1 MVADNSRARQFADQ
15 RTPQD
20 PSLGTLL
27 RAWPTRYRRAPAP
40 GPIPHPRSCGTAGDE
55 AVLGRLIR
63 LFGPVTGYRRQDRRL
78 LVLMYLAGLFQGY
91 AQTQAVNTLPFVRI
105 AFGLSGADMSRLFAI
120 ARVGA
125 LVAVVYAV
133 LGDRWGRRG
142 PFLLSYLMLLL
153 ATGATALA
161 IAPTLY
167 TALQVMAR
175 MGSAAVAML
184 ATVLLAE
191 QVRWDN
197 RAWAISFYATAV
209 ALGSGAGLLA
219 LPVAQMNDQG
229 WRLLFGASVLGLPLY
244 FLLRVRLGES
254 QLFRYTE
261 RRTLFIYPLIG
272 RYAGRFW
279 PAALYSLSISAFSS
293 VAVTFAFERL
303 VNELGMASWGAA
315 RIMLIGGTAGGI
327 GYFVGG
333 RVADALGRRPTIIAA
348 LVMGLGGA
356 VGFYWWSGPDG
367 LLGFTALSA
376 FGSSAALPVS
386 AAQRTEL
393 FPTEIRATANQWLHS
408 VAVLGSILGLSIAA
422 YTIDLWNLS
431 LTVTALGS
439 GVVVAIGLQTVIP
452 ETLGNE
458 MGQVTTR
465 R

>member
-1 MVADNSRARQFADQ
+1 M
-15 RTPQD
+15 
-20 PSLGTLL
+20 
-27 RAWPTRYRRAPAP
+27 
-40 GPIPHPRSCGTAGDE
+40 I
-55 AVLGRLIR
+55 GRLIR
-63 LFGPVTGYRRQDRRL
+63 LFGPVSGYRRQDRHL
-78 LVLMYLAGLFQGY
+78 LGLMYLVGLFQGY

-105 AFGLSGADMSRLFAI
+105 AFGLSGAEMSRLFAI
-120 ARVGA
+120 ARIGA

-161 IAPTLY
+161 VAPSLY
-167 TALQVMAR
+167 TALQIMAR
-175 MGSAAVAML
+175 MGSAAMAML

-219 LPVAQMNDQG
+219 LPLAQMNEDG
-229 WRLLFGASVLGLPLY
+229 WRLLFGASVLGLPCY
-244 FLLRVRLGES
+244 FLLSMRLGES
-254 QLFRYTE
+254 QIFRYTE
-261 RRTLFIYPLIG
+261 RHTLFIYPLIG

-279 PAALYSLSISAFSS
+279 LVALYGLSISAFSA

-303 VNELGMASWGAA
+303 VNELGLASAEAA
-315 RIMLIGGTAGGI
+315 RIMLIGGTVGGA
-327 GYFVGG
+327 GYFLGA
-333 RVADALGRRPTIIAA
+333 RMADALGRKPTIIAA
-348 LVMGLGGA
+348 LLTGLAGG
-356 VGFYWWSGPDG
+356 VGFYWWTSPN
-367 LLGFTALSA
+367 LLLAFTALSA

-439 GVVVAIGLQTVIP
+439 GVVLAVILQTLIP

-465 R
+465 T

>member
-1 MVADNSRARQFADQ
+1 M
-15 RTPQD
+15 
-20 PSLGTLL
+20 
-27 RAWPTRYRRAPAP
+27 
-40 GPIPHPRSCGTAGDE
+40 I
-55 AVLGRLIR
+55 GRLIR
-63 LFGPVTGYRRQDRRL
+63 LFGPVSGYRRQDRRL
-78 LVLMYLAGLFQGY
+78 LGLMYLVGLFQGY

-105 AFGLSGADMSRLFAI
+105 AFGLSGAEMSRLFAI
-120 ARVGA
+120 ARIGA

-153 ATGATALA
+153 ATGATAFA
-161 IAPTLY
+161 VAPSLY
-167 TALQVMAR
+167 AALQILAR
-175 MGSAAVAML
+175 MGSAAMAML

-219 LPVAQMNDQG
+219 LPLAQMNENG
-229 WRLLFGASVLGLPLY
+229 WRLLFGASVLGLPCY
-244 FLLRVRLGES
+244 FLLSMRLGES
-254 QLFRYTE
+254 QIFRYTE
-261 RRTLFIYPLIG
+261 RHTLFIYPLIG

-279 PAALYSLSISAFSS
+279 LAALYGLSISAFSA

-303 VNELGMASWGAA
+303 VNELGLASAEAA
-315 RIMLIGGTAGGI
+315 RIMLIGGTAGGA
-327 GYFVGG
+327 GYFLGA
-333 RVADALGRRPTIIAA
+333 RMADALGRKPTIIAA
-348 LVMGLGGA
+348 LLTGLAGG
-356 VGFYWWSGPDG
+356 VGFYWWTSPN
-367 LLGFTALSA
+367 LLLVFTALSA
-376 FGSSAALPVS
+376 FGSSAAIPVS

-439 GVVVAIGLQTVIP
+439 GVVLAVILQTLIP

-465 R
+465 T

>member
-1 MVADNSRARQFADQ
+1 M
-15 RTPQD
+15 
-20 PSLGTLL
+20 
-27 RAWPTRYRRAPAP
+27 
-40 GPIPHPRSCGTAGDE
+40 
-55 AVLGRLIR
+55 LGRLIR

-78 LVLMYLAGLFQGY
+78 LGLMYLAGLFQGY
-91 AQTQAVNTLPFVRI
+91 AQTQAVNTLPYVRI

-142 PFLLSYLMLLL
+142 PFLLAYVMLLL

-161 IAPTLY
+161 VTPTLY

-219 LPVAQMNDQG
+219 LPVAQMSELG
-229 WRLLFGASVLGLPLY
+229 WRLLFGASVIGLPLY
-244 FLLRVRLGES
+244 LLLRVQLPES
-254 QLFRYTE
+254 RLFRYTE
-261 RRTLFIYPLIG
+261 RHTLFVYPMVG

-279 PAALYSLSISAFSS
+279 LAALYSLSVSAFAA

-303 VNELGMASWGAA
+303 VNELGLVSWEAV

-333 RVADALGRRPTIIAA
+333 RMADALGRRPTIIVA
-348 LVMGLGGA
+348 LCIGLVGG
-356 VGFYWWSGPDG
+356 VGFYWWSSPN
-367 LLGFTALSA
+367 LLMGFAALSA

-422 YTIDLWNLS
+422 YTIELWNLS
-431 LTVTALGS
+431 LSVTALGS
-439 GVVVAIGLQTVIP
+439 GVVVAILVQAVMP

-465 R
+465 T

>member
-1 MVADNSRARQFADQ
+1 M
-15 RTPQD
+15 
-20 PSLGTLL
+20 
-27 RAWPTRYRRAPAP
+27 
-40 GPIPHPRSCGTAGDE
+40 I
-55 AVLGRLIR
+55 GRLIR
-63 LFGPVTGYRRQDRRL
+63 LFGPVSGYRRQDRRL
-78 LVLMYLAGLFQGY
+78 LALMYLAGLFQGY

-105 AFGLSGADMSRLFAI
+105 TFGLSGADMSRLFAI
-120 ARVGA
+120 ARIGA

-142 PFLLSYLMLLL
+142 PFLLAYVMLLL
-153 ATGATALA
+153 ATAATAMSV
-161 IAPTLY
+161 APTLY
-167 TALQVMAR
+167 TALQIMAR
-175 MGSAAVAML
+175 MGSAAMAML

-219 LPVAQMNDQG
+219 LPVAQMSEQG
-229 WRLLFGASVLGLPLY
+229 WRLLFGASVIGLPFYL
-244 FLLRVRLGES
+244 LLRVQLRES
-254 QLFRYTE
+254 RLFRYTE
-261 RRTLFIYPLIG
+261 RHTPFIYPLIG

-279 PAALYSLSISAFSS
+279 LAALYSLSISAFSA

-303 VNELGMASWGAA
+303 VNELGLASGEAA

-327 GYFVGG
+327 GFFVGG
-333 RVADALGRRPTIIAA
+333 RMADALGRKPTIIAA
-348 LVMGLGGA
+348 LCMGLVGG
-356 VGFYWWSGPDG
+356 VGFYWWPSPDV
-367 LLGFTALSA
+367 LLGLTTLSA

-393 FPTEIRATANQWLHS
+393 FPTEIRATANQWIHS
-408 VAVLGSILGLSIAA
+408 AAVLGSILGLSIAA

-439 GVVVAIGLQTVIP
+439 GVVVAILIQTVIP

-465 R
+465 T

>member
-1 MVADNSRARQFADQ
+1 
-15 RTPQD
+15 
-20 PSLGTLL
+20 
-27 RAWPTRYRRAPAP
+27 
-40 GPIPHPRSCGTAGDE
+40 
-55 AVLGRLIR
+55 
-63 LFGPVTGYRRQDRRL
+63 
-78 LVLMYLAGLFQGY
+78 MYLAGLFQGY
-91 AQTQAVNTLPFVRI
+91 AQSQAVNTLPFVRI

-120 ARVGA
+120 ARIGA

-142 PFLLSYLMLLL
+142 PFLLAYAMLLL
-153 ATGATALA
+153 ATAVTSMAV
-161 IAPTLY
+161 APTLY
-167 TALQVMAR
+167 TALQIMAR
-175 MGSAAVAML
+175 MGSAAMAML

-219 LPVAQMNDQG
+219 LPVAQMNEQG
-229 WRLLFGASVLGLPLY
+229 WRLLFGASVLGLPFY
-244 FLLRVRLGES
+244 LLLSVQLRES
-254 QLFRYTE
+254 QLFRYRE
-261 RRTLFIYPLIG
+261 RHTLFIYPLIG

-279 PAALYSLSISAFSS
+279 LAALYSLSISAFSA

-303 VNELGMASWGAA
+303 VNELGLASGEAA
-315 RIMLIGGTAGGI
+315 RIMLIGGTVGGI

-333 RVADALGRRPTIIAA
+333 RMADALGRKPTIIAA
-348 LVMGLGGA
+348 LCIGLVGG
-356 VGFYWWSGPDG
+356 VGFYWWPSPDA
-367 LLGFTALSA
+367 LLGLTTLSA

-393 FPTEIRATANQWLHS
+393 FPTEIRATANQWIHS
-408 VAVLGSILGLSIAA
+408 AAVLGSILGLMIAA

-439 GVVVAIGLQTVIP
+439 GVVVAILIQTVIP

-465 R
+465 T